1 MLLPRLTVCLAA
13 LAALI
18 AVPTAASAQDEGTG
32 SEKGTLGL
40 GLIIGEPTGVSA
52 RLYLG
57 EDSNTAIQ
65 GAAGSAVLGGGL
77 QVHGDYVIH
86 PWILENRESFVMPA
100 YIGGGLRFL
109 RHESGDGG
117 DSDFHTG
124 VRLVLG
130 MLFDFKDVPLD
141 VFVEIAGVADIR
153 FDTDDE
159 DHKGFGLDINAG
171 AGARYYF

>member
-1 MLLPRLTVCLAA
+1 MLRLTVCLATVAA
-13 LAALI
+13 LAG
-18 AVPTAASAQDEGTG
+18 ASGSAFAQDDDEALAG

-40 GLIIGEPTGVSA
+40 GLIIGEPTGLTA
-52 RLYLG
+52 KLYLS
-57 EDSNTAIQ
+57 DDTAIQ

-77 QVHGDYVIH
+77 QVHGDYIIH

-100 YIGGGLRFL
+100 YVGGGLRFL
-109 RHESGDGG
+109 RHDRGDGG
-117 DSDFHTG
+117 DDDFHAG
-124 VRLVLG
+124 VRAVIG
-130 MLFDFKDVPLD
+130 MVFDFKTVPLD